1 MNVTQA
7 IISFQGQ
14 PLTHQL
20 LMSLLK
26 DYKRPND
33 KIHAL
38 LKEQML
44 IPVKKGLYV
53 PGPALQLRRPESF
66 LLANHVYGPSYVS
79 LDIALSYHGLIPER
93 VYEISSMTTKAG
105 HEFNTPVGRFVYYHL
120 PFPYYAYGIRQ
131 AKLDEKQYAL
141 IATPE
146 KALSDKIVTTAGI
159 ILRSQRMVMEYLVE
173 NLRIDEDILAALDTN
188 AMQEWLGCAPKKKS
202 LEMVIKTIR
211 SL

>member
-1 MNVTQA
+1 MNVIQA
-7 IISFQGQ
+7 ITTYQGQ

-33 KIHAL
+33 KVHAL
-38 LKEQML
+38 LQEQIL
-44 IPVKKGLYV
+44 ISVKKGLYI
-53 PGPALQLRRPESF
+53 PGPTLHIRQPEPF

-79 LDIALSYHGLIPER
+79 IDAALSYHGLIPER
-93 VYEISSMTTKAG
+93 VYEISSMTTKAS
-105 HEFNTPVGRFVYYHL
+105 HRFDTSAGRFAYYHL

-131 AKLDEKQYAL
+131 TKLEEEQYAL
-141 IATPE
+141 VATPE

-159 ILRSQRMVMEYLVE
+159 ILRSRRMVMEYLVE
-173 NLRIDEDILAALDTN
+173 NLRIDEDILTTLDTN
-188 AMQEWLGCAPKKKS
+188 TMQEWLECAPKKKS
-202 LEMVIKTIR
+202 LEMVIKTIK